1 MTFHKIEISIG
12 GVVITRL
19 YPYIHDKTKAETLDR
34 TLDESLFINRR
45 VNSEEQLISKYHFE
59 FLVIEGE
66 EVDEINLLA
75 AYTGNHNFI
84 DYYEIP
90 EVFSGDGATVTWTLR
105 RPLAS
110 ASYLPVI
117 TVDDIVQTVTI
128 TTLTNPIAGNVF
140 VNQTTGAMTFGSV
153 PTNAADNVQVLYV
166 PVFPVHIVSC
176 RPEKREKGLE
186 FFKVICE
193 EV

>member
-1 MTFHKIEISIG
+1 MTFHTINISIG

-19 YPYIHDKTKAETLDR
+19 HPYIHNKIKAETLDR

-45 VNSEEQLISKYHFE
+45 VNSEEQMITKYHFE
-59 FLVIEGE
+59 FLVVEGE
-66 EVDEINLLA
+66 EVDEIEILA
-75 AYTGNHNFI
+75 DYIGNHNYI
-84 DYYEIP
+84 DYYDIS
-90 EVFSGDGATVTWTLR
+90 EVFSGDGVTNTWTLR

-117 TVDDIVQTVTI
+117 TVDNIIQTVTI
-128 TTLTNPIAGNVF
+128 NTLTNPTAGNVF
-140 VNQTTGAMTFGSV
+140 VNQTTGVMTFGSI
-153 PTNAADNVQVLYV
+153 PTNSDDNITVLYV

-176 RPEKREKGLE
+176 KPDKKEAGLDIY
-186 FFKVICE
+186 KVICE